1 MGGRPPSL
9 WHNLQRG
16 NNSLRKCQFRSQ
28 PYVIITPFSLVWCT
42 YWEHDCILDL
52 LQNKAINA
60 QIIRGTLVLKDGSAK
75 LFALKGLLKAHGCNF
90 NAATNT
96 WRRPSATVAE
106 RYAVGVLKARE
117 NTSNAQIVNEEDA
130 IVDAILAH
138 VNAIDARRRNAVWVG
153 VPCTPTCEITPEA
166 RARAWTNYGLEPPT
180 SLGGQ
185 RRDAYGNVI
194 DP

>member
-1 MGGRPPSL
+1 MEKFESAQSL
-9 WHNLQRG
+9 LA
-16 NNSLRKCQFRSQ
+16 RKA
-28 PYVIITPFSLVWCT
+28 P
-42 YWEHDCILDL
+42 ILDL
-52 LQNKAINA
+52 LQNKALNA
-60 QIIRGTLVLKDGSAK
+60 QIIRGTLVLKDGSAT
-75 LFALKGLLKAHGCNF
+75 LVALKGLLKAHGCKF
-90 NAATNT
+90 DAATKT
-96 WRRPSATVAE
+96 WRRPSVTVAE
-106 RYAVGVLKARE
+106 RYTVGVLIARE
-117 NTSNAQIVNEEDA
+117 ATSNAQKVNEKNTT
-130 IVDAILAH
+130 IDAILAH

>member
-1 MGGRPPSL
+1 M
-9 WHNLQRG
+9 RG
-16 NNSLRKCQFRSQ
+16 NQFDLNMPEFESFQSLFARNA
-28 PYVIITPFSLVWCT
+28 P
-42 YWEHDCILDL
+42 ILDL

-138 VNAIDARRRNAVWVG
+138 VNAIDARRRSTVCAG
-153 VPCTPTCEITPEA
+153 MSCKPASEITPEA
-166 RARAWTNYGLEPPT
+166 RARAWMNHGLKPPT
-180 SLGGQ
+180 SLCGP
-185 RRDAYGNVI
+185 RRDVYGNI
-194 DP
+194 RD